1 MMEEVMARGP
11 NFVYTKDFI
20 NEEYGE
26 EVWTQLLDSLP
37 EQAAKVWRLPHLI
50 TEEYSFSAFKEIIKA
65 LANLEGSLA
74 DQQTT
79 NLYAYIADRSL
90 HTVYKVFFRFTN
102 PAFVIKNYPKL
113 WSRFFTI
120 GTVEVPTAQRGH
132 ALLSFT
138 LPEIFLDWLP
148 PACYGFSKKA
158 VEMAG
163 GSNLS
168 MKEETK
174 SRLDD
179 GLWNICYEL
188 SWDE

>member
-20 NEEYGE
+20 TQGYGE
-26 EVWTQLLDSLP
+26 EAWDQLLDSLP

-50 TEEYSFSAFKEIIKA
+50 TEEYPFSAFKEMIKA

-74 DQQTT
+74 EQQTT
-79 NLYAYIADRSL
+79 NLYEYMADQTL
-90 HTVYKVFFRFTN
+90 NTVYKVFFRFTN

-120 GTVEVPTAQRGH
+120 GTVEVPTTQRGS
-132 ALLSFT
+132 ARLKFT

-148 PACYGFSKKA
+148 PACYGYSKKA

-163 GSNLS
+163 GSNLR
-168 MKEETK
+168 MEEETK
-174 SRLDD
+174 SRLDN
-179 GLWNICYEL
+179 GLWNICYAL